1 MPTSHKAKREAME
14 KHESE
19 CGYREVPCIVTTCPR
34 RVKFKDYGEH
44 IFGHHSMP
52 KRPVWV
58 FNRKQR
64 REGQNW
70 SGNLFQ

>member
-19 CGYREVPCIVTTCPR
+19 CGYREVPCIVTTCSR
-34 RVKFKDYGEH
+34 HVKFKDYGEH
-44 IFGHHSMP
+44 IFGHHSMS

-58 FNRKQR
+58 FHRKQR
-64 REGQNW
+64 REGQ
-70 SGNLFQ
+70 